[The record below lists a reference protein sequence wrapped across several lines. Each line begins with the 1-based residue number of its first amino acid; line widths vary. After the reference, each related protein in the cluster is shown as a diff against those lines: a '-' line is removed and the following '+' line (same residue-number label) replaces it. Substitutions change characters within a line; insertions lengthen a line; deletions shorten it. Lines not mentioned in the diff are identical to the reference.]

1 MTTPL
6 DEARQAVD
14 SAAER
19 YVSDRASLYRAD
31 GERRFSE
38 AEHAEREAAA
48 LAPLHQARDRALAA
62 VEAEMQTLRR
72 FEEAQHEDP
81 SRLLTAGE
89 LAEANARSQFVRED
103 AASLPIPALCRQL
116 RAALAASGDPPPV
129 VDRFLYSRYAGQRL
143 AAERESRGERGVTT
157 ASEDLAELAEL
168 VRRFTLPRPGAL
180 APGESLRRARAAREL
195 RQYVSNRVGEVHGET
210 ERTRERLL
218 SPGIY
223 R

>member
-1 MTTPL
+1 MRRPSQ
-6 DEARQAVD
+6 RQHVTK
-14 SAAER
+14 
-19 YVSDRASLYRAD
+19 
-31 GERRFSE
+31 ERRFS
-38 AEHAEREAAA
+38 RRQRVLKD
-48 LAPLHQARDRALAA
+48 LAHGGH
-62 VEAEMQTLRR
+62 VEIVVHDDSGRIMYISRGQRR
-72 FEEAQHEDP
+72 
-81 SRLLTAGE
+81 
-89 LAEANARSQFVRED
+89 
-103 AASLPIPALCRQL
+103 
-116 RAALAASGDPPPV
+116 PPPV

-143 AAERESRGERGVTT
+143 AAERESRGERGVRT

-195 RQYVSNRVGEVHGET
+195 RQYVSHRVGEVDGET